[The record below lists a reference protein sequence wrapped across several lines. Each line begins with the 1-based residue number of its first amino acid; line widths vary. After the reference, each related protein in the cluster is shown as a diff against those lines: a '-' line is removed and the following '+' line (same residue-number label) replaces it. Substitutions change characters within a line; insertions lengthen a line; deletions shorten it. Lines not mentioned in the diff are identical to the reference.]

1 MQPVW
6 IFIVMVVIV
15 GVYLSRRRN
24 GQEMQHQTD
33 KQFDA

>member
-6 IFIVMVVIV
+6 IFIAMVVIL

-24 GQEMQHQTD
+24 SQEMQHQTD